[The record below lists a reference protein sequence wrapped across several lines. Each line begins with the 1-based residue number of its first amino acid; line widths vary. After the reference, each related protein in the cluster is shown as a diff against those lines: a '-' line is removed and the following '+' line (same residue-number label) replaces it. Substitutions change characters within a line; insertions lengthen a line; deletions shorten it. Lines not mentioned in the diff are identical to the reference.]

1 MYHGLVLFTGSW
13 YIIFI
18 LNTLLSLGISPNYP
32 KILNRRGGMP
42 IEGSFMDL

>member
-1 MYHGLVLFTGSW
+1 MYHGLVLFAGSW

-32 KILNRRGGMP
+32 KNNKKKRGNAY
-42 IEGSFMDL
+42 